1 MANLKEFFN
10 KIANNNRIYTAED
23 IGNMTSKEFASNE
36 KAINYQ
42 MENLG
47 IPRQSDL
54 TNNSDVV
61 YVHAYTREDGT
72 KVKAHYRSKQDGVV
86 SDNRQNS
93 ENFTGVAANIEPTLK
108 LEGGITYNDYPID
121 KNAGIR
127 NYLDH
132 NINSVNGLLNE
143 KFLNLLINAGG
154 YTSNQNDAVELWN
167 MASDSTGIY
176 NNDYIRKNGTLYN
189 DVDSL
194 SNEYEPYKAK
204 IKDKIKSQFGD
215 VNVPGVVLH
224 ENSNVS
230 NAIAHSK
237 ELENFIR
244 NNYVDLKSGKE
255 ISGSFRFNGF
265 NNLHNAFGSVDV
277 LSAKVRGN
285 YVDVEL
291 LDTYDFNKNDKNP
304 LVKMGRSAQE
314 TGKLNPY
321 FTIVKCRYKLK

>member
-1 MANLKEFFN
+1 MANLRNFIN
-10 KIANNNRIYTAED
+10 AITNDNRLYTAED

-121 KNAGIR
+121 KNAGIW

>member
-1 MANLKEFFN
+1 MANLRNFIN
-10 KIANNNRIYTAED
+10 AIINDNRLYTAED

>member
-1 MANLKEFFN
+1 MANLRNFIN
-10 KIANNNRIYTAED
+10 AITNNNRLYTAED
-23 IGNMTSKEFASNE
+23 IGNMTSKEFVSNE
-36 KAINYQ
+36 KAIDYQ

-47 IPRQSDL
+47 IPRQNDL

-61 YVHAYTREDGT
+61 YVHAYTKDDGT
-72 KVKAHYRSKQDGVV
+72 KVKAHYRSKHDGVV
-86 SDNRQNS
+86 SDNYQNS
-93 ENFTGVAANIEPTLK
+93 KNSTDTVVDINPTLK
-108 LEGGITYNDYPID
+108 FEGGITYNDYSID

-132 NINSVNGLLNE
+132 NINSVEGLFS
-143 KFLNLLINAGG
+143 KKTLNLGVNALG
-154 YTSNQNDAVELWN
+154 YPLNQNDAVELWN
-167 MASDSTGIY
+167 MASNSTGIY

-194 SNEYEPYKAK
+194 ANEYAPYKAK
-204 IKDKIKSQFGD
+204 IKDKIKSQYGD
-215 VNVPGVVLH
+215 VNVPGIVLH
-224 ENSNVS
+224 KNSNVS
-230 NAIAHSK
+230 NAIVHSK
-237 ELENFIR
+237 ELGNFIK
-244 NNYVDLKSGKE
+244 NNYTDLMSGKE
-255 ISGSFRFNGF
+255 VSGSFRFSGF
-265 NNLHNAFGSVDV
+265 NNLHNAFGNVDV

-291 LDTYDFNKNDKNP
+291 LDTYDFNKNEKNP

>member
-1 MANLKEFFN
+1 MTNLKNFFN

-23 IGNMTSKEFASNE
+23 IGNMTSKEFAENE

-54 TNNSDVV
+54 TNNADVV
-61 YVHAYTREDGT
+61 YVKAYTREDGT
-72 KVKAHYRSKQDGVV
+72 KVKAYYRSKPDGVG
-86 SDNRQNS
+86 SKNYQNT
-93 ENFTGVAANIEPTLK
+93 ENITGAAANIDPTLK

-127 NYLDH
+127 SYLDY
-132 NINSVNGLLNE
+132 NNSVAGSFSE
-143 KFLNLLINAGG
+143 KMLNLGVNVLG
-154 YTSNQNDAVELWN
+154 YLSKQNDAVELWN

-194 SNEYEPYKAK
+194 SNEYAPYKAK

-230 NAIAHSK
+230 NAIAHSE
-237 ELENFIR
+237 ELGNFIR
-244 NNYVDLKSGKE
+244 NNYTDLMSGKE

-265 NNLHNAFGSVDV
+265 NNLHNAFGSIDV

-285 YVDVEL
+285 YIDVEL
-291 LDTYDFNKNDKNP
+291 LDTYDFNKNEKNP